1 MKEVSLGVLLR
12 LLPCGQSIESDRS
25 NDPQCK
31 QSINQSTYW
40 SLRAD
45 RSCCCP
51 HQTTQS
57 VGAQYVQYL
66 ACLTANSRLGL
77 VLSLCGRQFS
87 AISQHCCVLASVHN
101 DNGPSHLPIWYIPQ
115 QSVLRTSLL
124 VQASD
129 WIRN

>member
-1 MKEVSLGVLLR
+1 M

-31 QSINQSTYW
+31 QSVSQSTYW

-57 VGAQYVQYL
+57 VGTQYVQYL

-77 VLSLCGRQFS
+77 VLSLRGRQFS
-87 AISQHCCVLASVHN
+87 AISQHCSVLASVHN
-101 DNGPSHLPIWYIPQ
+101 DNGPSH
-115 QSVLRTSLL
+115 QSC
-124 VQASD
+124 QSD
-129 WIRN
+129 TYRSSPYSVPHFSSKHLIEFVISQ